1 MMRRNRWLLLAIVIV
16 MLLLINNTVYYYTT
30 KRSLEESLSHEMSSV
45 AKQIEISVEQSRL
58 GAEKYQELIGSG
70 LRTAAIAAQYALD
83 PDIEKVSNEQ
93 LVELSERL
101 GVLHIT
107 LLKRTENDIVLYRSS
122 DPKQLNVKTSTW
134 KPWYQA
140 FNELFDKQN
149 VTIEWGQSLKN
160 FWTGPYEVATTD
172 TSKVRK
178 WGYYFDGST
187 NYITDPYVSYEM
199 QEQYESI
206 TGVNKLIDQTLQ
218 ENVSIL
224 EITAFNPRTFPL
236 GELTTKTE
244 SGEELKHIT
253 QQPII
258 FGAYQYQEQADA
270 GYIAEVFETNK
281 SMTINTTIN
290 GRHVLKKFVPVE
302 ISKVASILDETGQP
316 LSRYVLSIVSDYRS
330 IQETLDGQFFNV
342 GLIIAIVSLLSG
354 AIVWIALRVFRTSR
368 DRVVREAQETYLEE
382 MNQLYDS
389 IRAQRHDFINHVQ
402 TMHSMATLN
411 KIQDLKM
418 YAVDLSG
425 EVHELNELITI
436 DNPAIAALV
445 RSKQSQAAGQKTR
458 LACSFEGMG
467 TLELG
472 VKSLDLTRMLGNL
485 IDNALDEVSRYPDD
499 KRLIELSGS
508 AGSQLEF
515 IVSNYTERAHV
526 LKETSW
532 FEEGYTTKGG
542 EHQGLGL
549 SIVRKIVE
557 QYKGQLQVKLDQSQK
572 ITIVIHIPNKK

>member
-30 KRSLEESLSHEMSSV
+30 KHSLEESLSHEMSSV

-93 LVELSERL
+93 LAELSERL

-107 LLKRTENDIVLYRSS
+107 LLKRIENDIVLYKSS

-140 FNELFDKQN
+140 FNELFDKQD
-149 VTIEWGQSLKN
+149 VTIDWGQPLKN
-160 FWTGPYEVATTD
+160 FWTGPFEVATTD

-178 WGYYFDGST
+178 WGYYYDGST

-199 QEQYESI
+199 QEEYENI
-206 TGVNKLIDQTLQ
+206 TGVSKLIERTLK
-218 ENVSIL
+218 ENASLL
-224 EITAFNPRTFPL
+224 EITAFNPKTFPL
-236 GELTTKTE
+236 GEMTTKTE
-244 SGEELKHIT
+244 SGEDLKHIT
-253 QQPII
+253 QQPVI
-258 FGAYQYQEQADA
+258 FGSYQFKGQADA
-270 GYIAEVFETNK
+270 EYIAKVYDTNE
-281 SMTINTTIN
+281 SLTVNTKIN

-316 LSRYVLSIVSDYRS
+316 LDRYVLSLVSDYRS
-330 IQETLDGQFFNV
+330 IQDTLDNQFFNI
-342 GLIIAIVSLLSG
+342 GFIIIIVSLLSG
-354 AIVWIALRVFRTSR
+354 LIIWISLRALRTSR
-368 DRVVREAQETYLEE
+368 DRVAREAQETYLTE
-382 MNQLYDS
+382 MNQLYNS

-411 KIQDLKM
+411 KVNELKA
-418 YAVDLSG
+418 YAKELSG
-425 EVHELNELITI
+425 EVHELSELITI

-445 RSKQSQAAGQKTR
+445 RSKLSQAAGQKTR
-458 LACSFEGMG
+458 LECSFEGMG

-485 IDNALDEVSRYPDD
+485 IDNALDEVSHYPEE
-499 KRLIELSGS
+499 KRLIELRAS
-508 AGSQLEF
+508 ADAQLEF
-515 IVSNYTERAHV
+515 SISNYTERAGV

-532 FEEGYTTKGG
+532 FEAGYTTKGG
-542 EHQGLGL
+542 GHQGLGL
-549 SIVRKIVE
+549 SIVRNMVE
-557 QYKGQLQVKLDQSQK
+557 QYKGQMQVQLDQPQK
-572 ITIVIHIPNKK
+572 K